1 MDTKKLNP
9 LVWLNAGINAALDK
23 VGARPTAQIDPTPT
37 PAPAPS
43 PDPATPPTSQPET
56 LPVPVDPAMSPVPVD
71 ESAKEGTIIR
81 GRFSEQP
88 DQDAAMRAITTIA
101 AQRTDQFRQEAES
114 FDDEKASLAEKSL
127 RFVFTAFAYLVPI
140 TLAVFIGL
148 AVGDAFTPPGS
159 TSGYSAY
166 AHFLSIALEM
176 SMPILGFCVALTFRR
191 AAKDR
196 SQVALCGV
204 FTALFLAVGIGNAIV
219 QIFMVTQNIGAL
231 NVSDQA
237 AVYFRAAAPLIIDL
251 ISTLYLSVTG
261 AKSLKRYLADKR
273 AVMEAVRDISGV
285 NILLE
290 GQQNQ
295 AALNQLQA
303 MMDMQSK
310 QQRAHTWNKL
320 EAIQAEK
327 MIRNAERAMQQEDDN
342 DSSSGAWRRRR
353 Y

>member
-9 LVWLNAGINAALDK
+9 MYWVNTGINAALNKLQPDQ
-23 VGARPTAQIDPTPT
+23 GTQPAQEPASA
-37 PAPAPS
+37 PAPAPDNTGDQA
-43 PDPATPPTSQPET
+43 PQPAT
-56 LPVPVDPAMSPVPVD
+56 LPVPINGATPPATTDQDGKDGV
-71 ESAKEGTIIR
+71 IIR

-88 DQDAAMRAITTIA
+88 DQDAAMQAITTIA
-101 AQRTDQFRQEAES
+101 AQKTEQFREEAES
-114 FDDEKASLAEKSL
+114 FDDEKATLAEKCL
-127 RFVFTAFAYLVPI
+127 RFLFTTFAYLVPI
-140 TLAVFIGL
+140 TLAYFIGL
-148 AVGDAFTPPGS
+148 AVGDAFTPVGS
-159 TSGYSAY
+159 TAGYSQY

-176 SMPILGFCVALTFRR
+176 SLPVLGFCVSLTFKR

-196 SQVALCGV
+196 SQVAMCGICV
-204 FTALFLAVGIGNAIV
+204 ALFLLVGIGNAVV
-219 QIFMVTQNIGAL
+219 QIFMVTQNIGDL
-231 NVSDQA
+231 NAKDQSA
-237 AVYFRAAAPLIIDL
+237 IYFRAGAPLFIDIIC
-251 ISTLYLSVTG
+251 TLYLAVTG

-273 AVMEAVRDISGV
+273 AVMEAVRDISGI

-310 QQRAHTWNKL
+310 QQRAQTWNKL

-327 MIRNAERAMQQEDDN
+327 MIRNAEKSMLDEDGDN
-342 DSSSGAWRRRR
+342 SGSWRRRR